1 MVHWTHIIPHLS
13 VSPRPCFHALKQ
25 SLGCFFHLTAAGY
38 PSEYSMWSHESPYCW
53 WFRNPVNSP
62 VEGTVVLS
70 HYFPRFY
77 ICIQPVVFT
86 PNFWTI
92 QQWTPQSWKQKKSNH
107 TRVSPNP
114 AGRPPN
120 FPPVF
125 PVNLSP
131 PPGQNKPPGGLAQI
145 SIKPC
150 YLGGHLLSASPTGSY
165 MTEKNLRNAFNW
177 GLFFFAKKIMC
188 FLYIQEHMFRKLW
201 KCIEILIWQ
210 SVYKE
215 KIYSLTR
222 KRPIRDF

>member
-1 MVHWTHIIPHLS
+1 MVQKS
-13 VSPRPCFHALKQ
+13 GK
-25 SLGCFFHLTAAGY
+25 LTSWGNGSSFPLFPKVLYMHPTGGFLAEFLN
-38 PSEYSMWSHESPYCW
+38 PST
-53 WFRNPVNSP
+53 VNEP
-62 VEGTVVLS
+62 K
-70 HYFPRFY
+70 
-77 ICIQPVVFT
+77 
-86 PNFWTI
+86 
-92 QQWTPQSWKQKKSNH
+92 SWKQKKKSNAH
-107 TRVSPNP
+107 KGFPPTRP
-114 AGRPPN
+114 GDPPN

-150 YLGGHLLSASPTGSY
+150 YLGGHLLSASPNGSY

-177 GLFFFAKKIMC
+177 WLFFFVKKIMC

>member
-114 AGRPPN
+114 AGRPPQ
-120 FPPVF
+120 F
-125 PVNLSP
+125 
-131 PPGQNKPPGGLAQI
+131 
-145 SIKPC
+145 
-150 YLGGHLLSASPTGSY
+150 SASFSGQPLTPPRGKTNHPEASPKYLSSLATSEVMNLYLHPTEVTWRKKTLGTPLTGGCFFCEENY
-165 MTEKNLRNAFNW
+165 V
-177 GLFFFAKKIMC
+177 LFIHSRT
-188 FLYIQEHMFRKLW
+188 Y
-201 KCIEILIWQ
+201 
-210 SVYKE
+210 V
-215 KIYSLTR
+215 
-222 KRPIRDF
+222 